1 MAGLM
6 LDCGGGGGG
15 NGASFPVVYQGQDF
29 EQRYVER
36 VEREVQTRAFFLL
49 SAKSL
54 AVEVTSGRSQ
64 KLP

>member
-36 VEREVQTRAFFLL
+36 VEREVQTRAFFFIV
-49 SAKSL
+49 S
-54 AVEVTSGRSQ
+54 EVIGC
-64 KLP
+64 